1 MLGKIVDRCR
11 YGFQFIGCVLLLPT
25 LRILPALFSLNAQ
38 ILHQQIC
45 KVGRLRRLLRGGFP
59 RFEQVGNPFFE
70 LPNLRPDFPDKAVCL
85 LDISVQF
92 AFLGDDTF
100 LLHLASRHAHVD
112 GGYLV
117 YTALGVAAVVDTLR
131 ASVPLQKVVGIVS
144 PCLAPQEGIVL
155 VVPACKVNFVRLVS
169 AAWQADTLAVFV
181 KVIFL
186 FGFRCPCSAL
196 VKGAHGKHNMTM
208 GIAFVGVVNGIINA
222 HSSGNKLRGTVF
234 PDKPDLFLSG

>member
-11 YGFQFIGCVLLLPT
+11 YGFQFVGCVLVLPT

-59 RFEQVGNPFFE
+59 HFEQVGNPFFE
-70 LPNLRPDFPDKAVCL
+70 LPNLHPDFPYKAVCF

-92 AFLGDDTF
+92 AFLGGYTF

-117 YTALGVAAVVDTLR
+117 NAALGVAAVVDTLR
-131 ASVPLQKVVGIVS
+131 ASVSLQKVVGIVS
-144 PCLAPQEGIVL
+144 PRLAPQKGVVL

-169 AAWQADTLAVFV
+169 AAWQADTLTVFI

-186 FGFRCPCSAL
+186 FGFRRPRAAP
-196 VKGAHGKHNMTM
+196 VKGAHSQHDMTM
-208 GIAFVGVVNGIINA
+208 GIAAVSVVDSKIHT

>member
-45 KVGRLRRLLRGGFP
+45 KVGRLRRLFRGGFP
-59 RFEQVGNPFFE
+59 RFEQVGNPLFE

-92 AFLGDDTF
+92 AFLGGDTF

-112 GGYLV
+112 GGQLV
-117 YTALGVAAVVDTLR
+117 NSSLGVAAVVDTLR
-131 ASVPLQKVVGIVS
+131 ASVPLQKVVGKVS
-144 PCLAPQEGIVL
+144 PCLAPQEGVVL
-155 VVPACKVNFVRLVS
+155 VVPACKVNFVGFVS
-169 AAWQADTLAVFV
+169 ATWQADTLAVLV
-181 KVIFL
+181 NVIFL
-186 FGFRCPCSAL
+186 FGFRCPCAAL

-208 GIAFVGVVNGIINA
+208 GVAAVGVVNGIINA

>member
-45 KVGRLRRLLRGGFP
+45 KVGRLRRRLRGGFP
-59 RFEQVGNPFFE
+59 HFEQVGNPFFE
-70 LPNLRPDFPDKAVCL
+70 LANLRPDFPYKAVCF

-92 AFLGDDTF
+92 AFLGGYTF
-100 LLHLASRHAHVD
+100 LLHLT
-112 GGYLV
+112 GGYAHMDGRYFV
-117 YTALGVAAVVDTLR
+117 NAALGVAAVVDTLR
-131 ASVPLQKVVGIVS
+131 ASVSLQKVVGIVS
-144 PCLAPQEGIVL
+144 PCLAPQEGVVL

-169 AAWQADTLAVFV
+169 ATWQADTLAVFV

-186 FGFRCPCSAL
+186 FGFRRPCSAL

-208 GIAFVGVVNGIINA
+208 GVAAVGVVDNKIHT

>member
-1 MLGKIVDRCR
+1 MLGKIVDRRR

-45 KVGRLRRLLRGGFP
+45 EVGRLRRLFRGGFP
-59 RFEQVGNPFFE
+59 RFEQVGNPLFE
-70 LPNLRPDFPDKAVCL
+70 LANLRPDFSDKAVCL

-92 AFLGDDTF
+92 AFLGGDTF
-100 LLHLASRHAHVD
+100 LLHLASSHAHVD

-117 YTALGVAAVVDTLR
+117 YAALGVAAVVDTLR
-131 ASVPLQKVVGIVS
+131 ASVPLQKVVGKVS
-144 PCLAPQEGIVL
+144 PRLAPQEGVVL
-155 VVPACKVNFVRLVS
+155 VVPACKVNFVGLIS

-186 FGFRCPCSAL
+186 FGFRRPCAAL
-196 VKGAHGKHNMTM
+196 VKGAHSQHDMTM
-208 GIAFVGVVNGIINA
+208 GVAAAGVVNGIIHA

>member
-1 MLGKIVDRCR
+1 MLGEIVDRCR

-45 KVGRLRRLLRGGFP
+45 KVGRLRRRLRGGFP
-59 RFEQVGNPFFE
+59 HFEQVGNPFFE
-70 LPNLRPDFPDKAVCL
+70 LANLRPDFPYKAVCF

-92 AFLGDDTF
+92 AFLGGYTF
-100 LLHLASRHAHVD
+100 LLHLT
-112 GGYLV
+112 GGYAHMDGRYFV
-117 YTALGVAAVVDTLR
+117 NAALGVAAVVDTLR
-131 ASVPLQKVVGIVS
+131 ASVSLQKVVGIVS
-144 PCLAPQEGIVL
+144 PCLAPQEGVVL

-169 AAWQADTLAVFV
+169 ATWQADTLAVFV

-186 FGFRCPCSAL
+186 FGFRRPCSAL

-208 GIAFVGVVNGIINA
+208 GVAAVGVVDNKIHT

>member
-1 MLGKIVDRCR
+1 
-11 YGFQFIGCVLLLPT
+11 
-25 LRILPALFSLNAQ
+25 
-38 ILHQQIC
+38 
-45 KVGRLRRLLRGGFP
+45 LRRLFWGGFP
-59 RFEQVGNPFFE
+59 RFEQVGNPLFE

-85 LDISVQF
+85 LNTAVQF
-92 AFLGDDTF
+92 AFLGGDTF

-117 YTALGVAAVVDTLR
+117 NAALGVAAVVDTLR
-131 ASVPLQKVVGIVS
+131 ASVPLQKVVGKVS
-144 PCLAPQEGIVL
+144 PCLAPQEGVVL
-155 VVPACKVNFVRLVS
+155 VVPAREVNLVRLIS
-169 AAWQADTLAVFV
+169 AAWQADTLTAFI

-186 FGFRCPCSAL
+186 FGLRRPRAAL
-196 VKGAHGKHNMTM
+196 VKWSHGQHDMTM